1 MVMPHDRQIP
11 FGDTGA
17 PRPERA
23 EPSFGEL
30 VSRLTNQTGVLIR
43 QEISLAKVEL
53 RETGTSLARDS
64 AKVGVGVVIA
74 WTGLLAL
81 TGALIVGLAQL
92 FNNYWLAAL
101 IVGAVYLL
109 VGWMLAR
116 GAMADMRRNG
126 LAPKETIESLRDDAE
141 WAKEQTRSIGDN
153 LKR

>member
-1 MVMPHDRQIP
+1 MPHDRQIP

-64 AKVGVGVVIA
+64 AKVGVGVVVA

-92 FNNYWLAAL
+92 LNNYWLAAL
-101 IVGAVYLL
+101 IVGAVYVL

-116 GAMADMRRNG
+116 GAMADMRRDG

-153 LKR
+153 LKQ

>member
-1 MVMPHDRQIP
+1 MPHDRQIP

>member
-1 MVMPHDRQIP
+1 MPHDRQIP
-11 FGDTGA
+11 IGDTGA

-23 EPSFGEL
+23 EPSLGEL

-43 QEISLAKVEL
+43 QEITLAKVEL
-53 RETGTSLARDS
+53 RETGAMLARDT
-64 AKVGVGVVIA
+64 AKVGAGVVIA

-81 TGALIVGLAQL
+81 TAAFIVGLAQL
-92 FNNYWLAAL
+92 FDNYWLAAL
-101 IVGAVYLL
+101 VVGAVYVL

-116 GAMADMRRNG
+116 GAMADVRRNG
-126 LAPKETIESLRDDAE
+126 LGPKETIETLRDDAE

>member
-1 MVMPHDRQIP
+1 MPHDRQIP

-53 RETGTSLARDS
+53 RETGTNLARDS
-64 AKVGVGVVIA
+64 AKVGVGVVVA

-92 FNNYWLAAL
+92 LNNYWLAAL
-101 IVGAVYLL
+101 IVGAVYVL

-116 GAMADMRRNG
+116 GAMADMRRDG

>member
-1 MVMPHDRQIP
+1 MPHDRQIP

-30 VSRLTNQTGVLIR
+30 ISRLTNQTGVLIR

>member
-1 MVMPHDRQIP
+1 MPHDRQIP

-43 QEISLAKVEL
+43 QEISLAQAEL
-53 RETGTSLARDS
+53 RETSTSLARDS

-101 IVGAVYLL
+101 IVGAVYVL

-116 GAMADMRRNG
+116 GAMADMRHNG

>member
-1 MVMPHDRQIP
+1 MPHDRQIP

-30 VSRLTNQTGVLIR
+30 VSRLTNQTGALIR

-64 AKVGVGVVIA
+64 AKVGVGVVVA

-92 FNNYWLAAL
+92 LNNYWLAAL
-101 IVGAVYLL
+101 IVGAVYVL

-116 GAMADMRRNG
+116 GAMADMRRDG

-153 LKR
+153 LKQ